1 MYPCNCNN
9 RVNCAFLAIAA
20 SVIIGIVAGILTFT
34 GVIAIGT
41 TFLWVT
47 FGVALLYLAALLFSV
62 INNNTSAVRSCVCAN
77 SGILTL
83 SILGT
88 LLASVILLGVAFAAT
103 SVLGAIVAGA
113 LLASFALLVGSAICL
128 IRCIAN
134 CGEC

>member
-1 MYPCNCNN
+1 MTSCNCNN
-9 RVNCAFLAIAA
+9 RVNCTFLAIAV

-47 FGVALLYLAALLFSV
+47 FGVALLYLAALLVSV
-62 INNNTSAVRSCVCAN
+62 INNNTSGVRRCVCEN
-77 SGILTL
+77 SGVITL

-113 LLASFALLVGSAICL
+113 LLAFFALLVGSAVCL
-128 IRCIAN
+128 IRCISN
-134 CGEC
+134 CDDC